1 MMNWDLLAETPAA
14 GLPKAQLPTARP
26 PKLFVAKQ
34 FEPLTLERLEGHQT
48 IDTAKKNIKLPK
60 AKTGDPRTMVPHRTV
75 AAYQTLEQT
84 AHQAVTRN
92 TI

>member
-34 FEPLTLERLEGHQT
+34 FEPFKDELRKGL
-48 IDTAKKNIKLPK
+48 KS
-60 AKTGDPRTMVPHRTV
+60 KTKES
-75 AAYQTLEQT
+75 A
-84 AHQAVTRN
+84 RN
-92 TI
+92 TSELTKVELLLLDKARPQESQQVRLPR